1 MSAKKSKSKTAL
13 RGAVNNI
20 IMESLID
27 GEKYG
32 YEIIKEVEDKADG
45 KIKLKQP
52 SLYSSLKRF
61 ETKGYIESYW
71 QDSEIGG
78 KRHYYKLTP
87 DGEKYYKKYIAKEV
101 EDEFEEVEDDTVV
114 IEDDNEYLEDALS
127 NYEIDEE
134 DSGNDLSK
142 YEYNVEDKLNSLLNE
157 DKVESDEELLD
168 ELYNKIDDEVIY
180 SEDDLKEDQTQEEV
194 IADHE
199 FRHST
204 PITDVLEQSTD
215 EITKSSNNNDN
226 ALNDILDKDSDN
238 IFDDINLD
246 SPFESTIEQPT
257 TINEQPKYAEPP
269 KAKIFTDS
277 DGITRMYYDD
287 DVKKQNNKIFD
298 NVVYRTNSQDI
309 YSSINKSKKYADEKP
324 LTDEEKELKSKR
336 FFEKFDSKSE
346 QIMREKQLSKANE
359 PEPEKTET
367 KIDYNYKSKL
377 NSLFDSMSAEEESIS
392 SELENDNVFAFEESD
407 NEDKFVDF
415 DSNFNSNTDFNN
427 FAEDSPIQT
436 IASNND
442 DDYSIKIYSQEKLK
456 DPTIKYLQ
464 VNKAKF
470 SFGLSMMIFMLFQ
483 ITIMLILFKN
493 KGLIMNNQFW
503 VFQLSYIIVGI
514 TTLLLCVPVFISPNK
529 QANNTFKLG
538 YSLMFGT
545 LAFFIIV
552 ILSYAIN
559 TFMGMELFNIKYYL
573 ATLIV
578 PIVMAFN
585 FVLGPLIYWITI
597 QNKRFY

>member
-32 YEIIKEVEDKADG
+32 YEIIKEVEDKTDG
-45 KIKLKQP
+45 KVKLKQP

-87 DGEKYYKKYIAKEV
+87 DGEKYYKKYIAKEI
-101 EDEFEEVEDDTVV
+101 DDDFEEVDDEQVV
-114 IEDDNEYLEDALS
+114 ENDNDEYLEDTLS

-134 DSGNDLSK
+134 DTGSDLSK
-142 YEYNVEDKLNSLLNE
+142 YEYNVEDKLNSLLNDDKEEFE
-157 DKVESDEELLD
+157 DKEESDEELLD
-168 ELYNKIDDEVIY
+168 ELYNTIDDEVIY
-180 SEDDLKEDQTQEEV
+180 SEDDLKEDQVQEEV

-204 PITDVLEQSTD
+204 PITDVIEQSTD
-215 EITKSSNNNDN
+215 EVVKSSNSSDN
-226 ALNDILDKDSDN
+226 ALNDILDKESDSV
-238 IFDDINLD
+238 FDDIDLD
-246 SPFESTIEQPT
+246 SKPEPQVEEPT
-257 TINEQPKYAEPP
+257 TDAPT

-287 DVKKQNNKIFD
+287 DEKKQNNKIFD

-309 YSSINKSKKYADEKP
+309 YSSINKTKKQTEEKP

-346 QIMREKQLSKANE
+346 QIIREKQLSKASE
-359 PEPEKTET
+359 PEPEKVET

-377 NSLFDSMSAEEESIS
+377 NSLFDSMSTEENIE
-392 SELENDNVFAFEESD
+392 ETNLGNDTAFDFDNSD
-407 NEDKFVDF
+407 DEDKFVDF
-415 DSNFNSNTDFNN
+415 DSNFNSDTNYANYVEDEPLQPVTSENT
-427 FAEDSPIQT
+427 E
-436 IASNND
+436 
-442 DDYSIKIYSQEKLK
+442 DYSIKVYSQEKLK

-470 SFGLSMMIFMLFQ
+470 SFGLAMMIFMLFQ

-493 KGLIMNNQFW
+493 KGLIINNQFW

-514 TTLLLCVPVFISPNK
+514 ATLLLCVPVFISPNK

-538 YSLMFGT
+538 YSLTFGV

-552 ILSYAIN
+552 ILTYAIN